1 MSLEHSFSVFE
12 NTEKMDTVSVP
23 DGLITYMNDSLY
35 WIVSLWNR
43 KKTNNGLPYYGEA
56 TIEGEDIVK
65 FKKILIQWRELF
77 SLGTEEIILTGNY
90 LVDEMKYEKIVYSKG
105 ELLEIINML
114 IQLCSKAEMMHTYIL
129 FEGI

>member
-1 MSLEHSFSVFE
+1 MSLEHSFSIFE
-12 NTEKMDTVSVP
+12 NTEKMDTVYVP

-35 WIVSLWNR
+35 WIISLWNR
-43 KKTNNGLPYYGEA
+43 KNTNNGLPYYGEA

-77 SLGTEEIILTGNY
+77 SLGTEEIKLTGNY
-90 LVDEMKYEKIVYSKG
+90 LVDEMKYEKIVYSKS
-105 ELLEIINML
+105 ELLEIINRL
-114 IQLCSKAEMMHTYIL
+114 IQLCSQAEMMHTYIL